1 MVCSFSHAHGQY
13 LSDLVQD
20 AKSLAKVPPLTDL
33 PNNLLH
39 PSNGNLPPLFRYGY
53 PVNRA
58 LLGGLA
64 KVKKHGREFVE
75 GMKTIKEQAEWEDL
89 KLAGVLNEGFH
100 AIIEFRNTYNTGTHV
115 PPAVIEKV
123 KKLLGEGGPPKW
135 YLDAEKYRWTF
146 LG

>member
-1 MVCSFSHAHGQY
+1 VS
-13 LSDLVQD
+13 
-20 AKSLAKVPPLTDL
+20 PLTDL
-33 PNNLLH
+33 PNSLLH

-53 PVNRA
+53 PVNRT

-64 KVKKHGREFVE
+64 TVKKQGREFVE
-75 GMKTIKEQAEWEDL
+75 GMKTIKEQAGWFDL

-100 AIIEFRNTYNTGTHV
+100 AIIEFRNSYNHAAHV
-115 PPAVIEKV
+115 PLTVIEEV
-123 KKLLGEGGPPKW
+123 KKLLGESESPKW